1 MRKRI
6 YMSLFINIIIFLL
19 VVIASIIMFTGFR
32 FMFGHEVALESTKL
46 GMFRF
51 FTVDSNIF
59 MGIIAFVFSINE
71 ILFLKGKIKKIKLKY
86 YILKLMATSAVA
98 LTFFV
103 VFAYLG
109 PITEYGVGS
118 LLMNSN
124 LFFHLLI
131 PVLSMINFLVF
142 ERTTIIKFKYSFFGV
157 LPTALYALYYL
168 INILIHTK
176 NGVVSPVY
184 DWYWFVQFGG
194 VRTALIVAPIIFIIS
209 YLISLVL
216 WRVNRIKG

>member
-32 FMFGHEVALESTKL
+32 FMFGHEIALESTKL

-86 YILKLMATSAVA
+86 YIL
-98 LTFFV
+98 
-103 VFAYLG
+103 
-109 PITEYGVGS
+109 
-118 LLMNSN
+118 
-124 LFFHLLI
+124 
-131 PVLSMINFLVF
+131 
-142 ERTTIIKFKYSFFGV
+142 
-157 LPTALYALYYL
+157 
-168 INILIHTK
+168 
-176 NGVVSPVY
+176 
-184 DWYWFVQFGG
+184 
-194 VRTALIVAPIIFIIS
+194 
-209 YLISLVL
+209 
-216 WRVNRIKG
+216 